1 MKEFEDLKK
10 ECKDP
15 RCKHYHHIALDIN
28 DLEVIV
34 IHPAYCDK
42 QENDKCPEIVKRSK
56 NE

>member
-1 MKEFEDLKK
+1 MKEFEDPKK

-28 DLEVIV
+28 NLEV